1 MKNTL
6 FSHLRV
12 VAKVMTLSLAAAGCS
27 AAPVDEVDSLGQDD
41 APLLRKTAQ
50 TSRWLYQGPLP
61 ELDAPEVTVSLAGH
75 TVHVTGLV
83 PLSFRGELPYYVVTE
98 PAGEEP
104 AVTDDKPEEPQTPV
118 EVLYDI
124 NKAPEAVRRMRQL
137 IVEAAAS
144 GDIERLRPLL
154 GKGVTETQ
162 VSIVESDEGP
172 VETLKGQSGD
182 SDGVEV
188 LAILLDVLAT
198 GFVHVGQGTP
208 DEMYV
213 WPYFAEMPLAGLTP
227 PEKVELL
234 RIVTAG
240 DFSDMQEFG
249 SYNFYRVG
257 ITPDGQWKFFVTGD

>member
-1 MKNTL
+1 MQTSADGKKL
-6 FSHLRV
+6 FRSSLIALSV
-12 VAKVMTLSLAAAGCS
+12 LMGTTALVAPVRPAFALSELKHQPGETPQKPAEEADK
-27 AAPVDEVDSLGQDD
+27 AAPVEKQQQQED
-41 APLLRKTAQ
+41 ASPL
-50 TSRWLYQGPLP
+50 
-61 ELDAPEVTVSLAGH
+61 
-75 TVHVTGLV
+75 
-83 PLSFRGELPYYVVTE
+83 ELPMPDPLIRKGETVTE

-104 AVTDDKPEEPQTPV
+104 AVTDDKPDEPQTPV

-162 VSIVESDEGP
+162 VSILESDEGP

-182 SDGVEV
+182 SDGIEV

-213 WPYFAEMPLAGLTP
+213 WPYFAEKPLAGLTP

-257 ITPDGQWKFFVTGD
+257 ITPDGQWKFFITGD

>member
-1 MKNTL
+1 MQRSADGKKL
-6 FSHLRV
+6 FRSSLIV
-12 VAKVMTLSLAAAGCS
+12 LALLSGTTALT
-27 AAPVDEVDSLGQDD
+27 APMHPAFALSELKREPGEVPQKPAEEPDKATPAEEDD
-41 APLLRKTAQ
+41 NASPL
-50 TSRWLYQGPLP
+50 
-61 ELDAPEVTVSLAGH
+61 
-75 TVHVTGLV
+75 
-83 PLSFRGELPYYVVTE
+83 ELPMPDPLIRKNQAGTE
-98 PAGEEP
+98 PAEQEP
-104 AVTDDKPEEPQTPV
+104 VVTDDKPEEPETPV

-124 NKAPEAVRRMRQL
+124 NKAPEPVRRMREL

-162 VSIVESDEGP
+162 VSIVETDEGP

-182 SDGVEV
+182 SEGIEV

-198 GFVHVGQGTP
+198 GFVHVGAGTP
-208 DEMYV
+208 EEMYV
-213 WPYFAEMPLAGLTP
+213 WPYFAEKPLAGLTP

>member
-1 MKNTL
+1 MVRAQHPVL
-6 FSHLRV
+6 V
-12 VAKVMTLSLAAAGCS
+12 DLAAERLVQRHPGGEG
-27 AAPVDEVDSLGQDD
+27 APAVADHDVR
-41 APLLRKTAQ
+41 A
-50 TSRWLYQGPLP
+50 
-61 ELDAPEVTVSLAGH
+61 VLAEA
-75 TVHVTGLV
+75 TG
-83 PLSFRGELPYYVVTE
+83 RGLEQ
-98 PAGEEP
+98 EP

-124 NKAPEAVRRMRQL
+124 NKAPEAVRRMREL

-162 VSIVESDEGP
+162 VSIVETEEGP

-182 SDGVEV
+182 SDGIEV

-213 WPYFAEMPLAGLTP
+213 WPYFAEKPLAGLTP

-240 DFSDMQEFG
+240 DYAD
-249 SYNFYRVG
+249 
-257 ITPDGQWKFFVTGD
+257 ITAELLDLAVPGRRLVFLEGGYDLDALAACTAATLGAMAGERLHAEEPTCGGPGTEVVAAAAVAHRRAFDR

>member
-1 MKNTL
+1 MQTSPCGKTL
-6 FSHLRV
+6 FRSSLLV
-12 VAKVMTLSLAAAGCS
+12 LSVLFATTALMAPMRPAFALSALKNEQGQVQQKPAEGEK
-27 AAPVDEVDSLGQDD
+27 AAPPVEEEEE
-41 APLLRKTAQ
+41 T
-50 TSRWLYQGPLP
+50 GPL
-61 ELDAPEVTVSLAGH
+61 
-75 TVHVTGLV
+75 
-83 PLSFRGELPYYVVTE
+83 ELPLPDPLIRPGQASGEPEQVPSVTE
-98 PAGEEP
+98 DNEADEP
-104 AVTDDKPEEPQTPV
+104 ETPV
-118 EVLYDI
+118 EVIYDI
-124 NKAPEAVRRMRQL
+124 SKAPEPVRRMREL

-162 VSIVESDEGP
+162 VSIVESEEGP

-182 SDGVEV
+182 SEGIEV

-208 DEMYV
+208 EEMYV
-213 WPYFAEMPLAGLTP
+213 WPYFAEKPLASLTP

-240 DFSDMQEFG
+240 DFADMQEFG

>member
-1 MKNTL
+1 VTVRPA
-6 FSHLRV
+6 F
-12 VAKVMTLSLAAAGCS
+12 ALSELKPVPGEVQQTPAQGTEQQ
-27 AAPVDEVDSLGQDD
+27 APVQEEDD
-41 APLLRKTAQ
+41 ASPL
-50 TSRWLYQGPLP
+50 
-61 ELDAPEVTVSLAGH
+61 
-75 TVHVTGLV
+75 
-83 PLSFRGELPYYVVTE
+83 ELPMPDPIIRKNQAVTE
-98 PAGEEP
+98 PADEEP
-104 AVTDDKPEEPQTPV
+104 AVDPEEPQQPV

-124 NKAPEAVRRMRQL
+124 NKAPEPVRRMREL

-154 GKGVTETQ
+154 GKGVTQTQ
-162 VSIVESDEGP
+162 VSIVETEEGP
-172 VETLKGQSGD
+172 IETLKGQSGD
-182 SDGVEV
+182 ADGIEV

-198 GFVHVGQGTP
+198 GFVHVGAGTP
-208 DEMYV
+208 DDMYV
-213 WPYFAEMPLAGLTP
+213 WPYFAEKPLAGLTA

>member
-1 MKNTL
+1 MQMSADGKKL
-6 FSHLRV
+6 FRSSLV
-12 VAKVMTLSLAAAGCS
+12 ILSVLSGTTALVAPARPAFALSELKHQPGEVPQKPAEETDK
-27 AAPVDEVDSLGQDD
+27 AAPVEDKQDD
-41 APLLRKTAQ
+41 AAPLEL
-50 TSRWLYQGPLP
+50 PLP
-61 ELDAPEVTVSLAGH
+61 D
-75 TVHVTGLV
+75 
-83 PLSFRGELPYYVVTE
+83 PLIRRNQAVTE

-104 AVTDDKPEEPQTPV
+104 AVTDDEKPEEAQTPV

-124 NKAPEAVRRMRQL
+124 NKAPEAVRRMREL

-162 VSIVESDEGP
+162 VSIVETEEGP

-182 SDGVEV
+182 SDGIEV

-213 WPYFAEMPLAGLTP
+213 WPYFAEKPLAGLTP

-240 DFSDMQEFG
+240 DYADMQEFG

-257 ITPDGQWKFFVTGD
+257 ITPDGQWKFFITGD

>member
-1 MKNTL
+1 MQTLPVGKTL
-6 FSHLRV
+6 FRSSLIALTV
-12 VAKVMTLSLAAAGCS
+12 LFSTTALVMPMRPAFALSELKGEQGQVQQKPAEGEQ
-27 AAPVDEVDSLGQDD
+27 APPVEDEEG
-41 APLLRKTAQ
+41 T
-50 TSRWLYQGPLP
+50 GPL
-61 ELDAPEVTVSLAGH
+61 
-75 TVHVTGLV
+75 
-83 PLSFRGELPYYVVTE
+83 ELPMPDPLIRRNEAVTE
-98 PAGEEP
+98 PTDEAP
-104 AVTDDKPEEPQTPV
+104 VTDDKATDEPQTPV
-118 EVLYDI
+118 EVIYDI
-124 NKAPEAVRRMRQL
+124 GKAPEAVRRMREL

-162 VSIVESDEGP
+162 VSIVESEEGP

-182 SDGVEV
+182 TEGIEV

-198 GFVHVGQGTP
+198 GFVHTGQGTP

-213 WPYFAEMPLAGLTP
+213 WPYFAEKSVTTLTP

-240 DFSDMQEFG
+240 DFADMQEFG

-257 ITPDGQWKFFVTGD
+257 ITPDGQWKFFITGD

>member
-1 MKNTL
+1 MRPA
-6 FSHLRV
+6 F
-12 VAKVMTLSLAAAGCS
+12 ALSELKHQPGEVPQKPAEEADK
-27 AAPVDEVDSLGQDD
+27 AAPVEEKQQD
-41 APLLRKTAQ
+41 ASPLEL
-50 TSRWLYQGPLP
+50 PLP
-61 ELDAPEVTVSLAGH
+61 D
-75 TVHVTGLV
+75 
-83 PLSFRGELPYYVVTE
+83 PLIRKNETVTE
-98 PAGEEP
+98 PAEKEP
-104 AVTDDKPEEPQTPV
+104 VVTDDKPDEPQKPV

-162 VSIVESDEGP
+162 VSLVETEEGP

-182 SDGVEV
+182 SDGIEV

-198 GFVHVGQGTP
+198 GFVHVGEGTP
-208 DEMYV
+208 DDMYV
-213 WPYFAEMPLAGLTP
+213 WPYFAEKPLAGLTP
-227 PEKVELL
+227 PERVELL

>member
-1 MKNTL
+1 MQTSADGKKL
-6 FSHLRV
+6 FRSSLIV
-12 VAKVMTLSLAAAGCS
+12 LSVFSVTTALVAPVRPAFALSELKHRPGETPQKPAEEADK
-27 AAPVDEVDSLGQDD
+27 AAPVEKDED
-41 APLLRKTAQ
+41 ASPL
-50 TSRWLYQGPLP
+50 
-61 ELDAPEVTVSLAGH
+61 
-75 TVHVTGLV
+75 
-83 PLSFRGELPYYVVTE
+83 ELPMPDPLIRKDQAVTE

-104 AVTDDKPEEPQTPV
+104 AVTDDKADEPQTPV

-182 SDGVEV
+182 SDGIEV

-213 WPYFAEMPLAGLTP
+213 WPYFAEKPLASLTP

>member
-1 MKNTL
+1 MQTSPDGKTL
-6 FSHLRV
+6 FRSSLI
-12 VAKVMTLSLAAAGCS
+12 ALSLLFTTTALV
-27 AAPVDEVDSLGQDD
+27 APVRPAFALSELKNEQGQVPQKPAEDGQTPPVEEEQEETGPLELPLPDPLIRRNQAVTEPSDD
-41 APLLRKTAQ
+41 APA
-50 TSRWLYQGPLP
+50 
-61 ELDAPEVTVSLAGH
+61 
-75 TVHVTGLV
+75 
-83 PLSFRGELPYYVVTE
+83 
-98 PAGEEP
+98 
-104 AVTDDKPEEPQTPV
+104 TDDKADGEPEVPV
-118 EVLYDI
+118 EFFSDI
-124 NKAPEAVRRMRQL
+124 AKAPEPVRRMREL

-154 GKGVTETQ
+154 GKGMTETQ
-162 VSIVESDEGP
+162 VSIVETDEGP

-182 SDGVEV
+182 EEGIEV

-198 GFVHVGQGTP
+198 GFVHVGKGTA

-213 WPYFAEMPLAGLTP
+213 WPYFAEKSLATLTP

-240 DFSDMQEFG
+240 DFADMKEFG